1 MRSDFL
7 RMGFMLLIT
16 LFLPCTLLAEEET
29 ASAEATEKT
38 ILMDE
43 SLIVGV
49 ELGVIGGN
57 QKRIPGP
64 ALSTVLRW
72 DGVTVDTL
80 DIPREILE
88 HLSQPDLSFFKNREI
103 ADDLSDDMRSY
114 HDE

>member
-7 RMGFMLLIT
+7 RIGYILLIT
-16 LFLPCTLLAEEET
+16 LFLPCTLLAEEEPPST
-29 ASAEATEKT
+29 ETTEKT

-49 ELGVIGGN
+49 ELGAIGGN
-57 QKRIPGP
+57 QKRMPGP
-64 ALSTVLRW
+64 ALSTALRW
-72 DGVTVDTL
+72 DGVAIDAL
-80 DIPREILE
+80 DIPKEILE

-103 ADDLSDDMRSY
+103 ADDMSDDVRSY